1 MKSQIQKKKDYNNN
15 KKEWWNCGITKIFP
29 KKASH
34 EGTKTF
40 FGKKNYGEVDAKVW
54 EEFHK

>member
-1 MKSQIQKKKDYNNN
+1 MKS
-15 KKEWWNCGITKIFP
+15 
-29 KKASH
+29 SH